1 MFVKFSNPYV
11 YFFNVGAVN
20 SPSTTENVPSLN
32 TEAEIREFL
41 FSSPD
46 TVWRSEYDIVKDL
59 QTQITQNKCS
69 EISDDA
75 KEEIANLN
83 YAERLCELQE
93 KGEEFLRDNG
103 YPEEQIDAIMDFD
116 GSEAAIYRAS
126 PSMASSLVILDRSA
140 SNSQRKFTAKYVF
153 TWSGVPAL
161 SFTDCATILSECYY
175 YVDNSGSSTLYYRHP
190 TVTDS
195 YITNGK
201 VVKMPKCFGH
211 AAGVDIPL
219 QQNRT
224 INGASYPFHLSTGSL
239 EATFNNKNGVVQSEV
254 VGSYAHQ
261 TVKVTA
267 TPSISISVSKSGVS
281 GAILLDI
288 KLENYLKE
296 MTRKELT
303 VSVS

>member
-1 MFVKFSNPYV
+1 
-11 YFFNVGAVN
+11 
-20 SPSTTENVPSLN
+20 
-32 TEAEIREFL
+32 
-41 FSSPD
+41 
-46 TVWRSEYDIVKDL
+46 
-59 QTQITQNKCS
+59 
-69 EISDDA
+69 
-75 KEEIANLN
+75 
-83 YAERLCELQE
+83 
-93 KGEEFLRDNG
+93 
-103 YPEEQIDAIMDFD
+103 
-116 GSEAAIYRAS
+116 
-126 PSMASSLVILDRSA
+126 
-140 SNSQRKFTAKYVF
+140 
-153 TWSGVPAL
+153 
-161 SFTDCATILSECYY
+161 
-175 YVDNSGSSTLYYRHP
+175 
-190 TVTDS
+190 
-195 YITNGK
+195 
-201 VVKMPKCFGH
+201 MPKCFGH